1 MLKKTDLFLSGLYYH
16 FYWMPIYVQ
25 RLHRMMKNI
34 SSIFTSSTMSACVC
48 ALQSVQLNGKEKLK
62 VKDGLPAGL
71 AIHHLHLML
80 RHMCKELL

>member
-1 MLKKTDLFLSGLYYH
+1 
-16 FYWMPIYVQ
+16 
-25 RLHRMMKNI
+25 
-34 SSIFTSSTMSACVC
+34 MSACVC